1 MNESINEV
9 TVESKVDSLI
19 QLWASLPS
27 ALRLDEFEKLERE
40 DAEELFTSLNSGD
53 QFELVE
59 DKPVQ
64 ILRDLVKKLD
74 PDDAVDLLQHFE
86 AERRSE
92 ILGSLDAVTCKELTA
107 LLAYQEDEAGGLM
120 SPRFIRLRPD
130 VSVDVAIRYLRAQ
143 SKRPIETIHY
153 LYVLDIH
160 QKLLGVLSFRDLIM
174 APNNAI
180 INNIMES
187 DVISVP
193 IDMDQEEISRLFSQ
207 TGLAA
212 IPVLD
217 HQGLMQGIITLD
229 DVLDVVT
236 EDATEDMQKMGGME
250 SLESGYL
257 QVPLFN
263 LIKKRA
269 FWLSILFIGEMFTAS
284 AMRIFEN
291 ELEKAVVLAMFIP
304 LIISSGGN
312 SGSQATSL
320 IMRALALGDL
330 RLNNWIRVFL
340 REILCGLALGAIL
353 ATLVWLRI
361 SFYPNAEK
369 VYGQEYHLLAIAV
382 SAAVTGVVLWGNLL
396 GAMLPFLLKSIKLD
410 PATASA
416 PLVATLVDV
425 TGLILYFSVAK
436 MVLGL

>member
-1 MNESINEV
+1 MNEIVDEATN
-9 TVESKVDSLI
+9 ESKVDSLI
-19 QLWASLPS
+19 QRWATLPTS
-27 ALRLDEFEKLERE
+27 LRLDEFEKLSHE
-40 DAEELFTSLNSGD
+40 DSEELFKSLNSND

-64 ILRDLVKKLD
+64 ILRDLVKNLD

-86 AERRSE
+86 VERRSE
-92 ILGSLDAVTCKELTA
+92 ILKVLDPVTCKELTA

-120 SPRFIRLRPD
+120 NPRFIRLRPD

-153 LYVLDIH
+153 LYVLDVH

-180 INNIMES
+180 INDIMES
-187 DVISVP
+187 EVVSVP

-217 HQGLMQGIITLD
+217 YEGLMQGIITLD
-229 DVLDVVT
+229 DVLEVVT

-257 QVPLFN
+257 QMPLFA
-263 LIKKRA
+263 LVKKRA
-269 FWLSILFIGEMFTAS
+269 FWLSILFVGEMFTAS
-284 AMRIFEN
+284 AMRIYEH
-291 ELEKAVVLAMFIP
+291 ELQKAVVLAMFIP

-330 RLNNWIRVFL
+330 RLNNWSRVFF
-340 REILCGLALGAIL
+340 REIVCGLTLGAIL
-353 ATLVWLRI
+353 AGLVWARI
-361 SFYPNAEK
+361 SFYPNAQTI
-369 VYGQEYHLLAIAV
+369 YGSDYHLLAIAV
-382 SAAVTGVVLWGNLL
+382 AAAVTGVVLWGNIL

-425 TGLILYFSVAK
+425 TGLIIYFSVAK
-436 MVLGL
+436 SILGL

>member
-1 MNESINEV
+1 MNESLDEV
-9 TVESKVDSLI
+9 AVESKVDSLI
-19 QLWASLPS
+19 QRWASLPS
-27 ALRLDEFEKLERE
+27 ALRLDEFEKLGRE

-74 PDDAVDLLQHFE
+74 PDDAVDLLQNFE

-193 IDMDQEEISRLFSQ
+193 INMDQEEISRLFSQ

-304 LIISSGGN
+304 LIISAGGN

-340 REILCGLALGAIL
+340 REIFCGLALGAIL
-353 ATLVWLRI
+353 AALVWLRI
-361 SFYPNAEK
+361 SFYPNARG
-369 VYGQEYHLLAIAV
+369 VYGQEYHVLAIAV

-425 TGLILYFSVAK
+425 TGLIIYFSVAK